1 MAQVR
6 YLVDDVPASI
16 EFYTAKLGFSLR
28 QQFGPAMAIV
38 EHGDLSLWLAGPMS
52 SAAKP
57 LPDGTTPK
65 PGGWA
70 RFVMTVSDLDDLV
83 STLNAAGV
91 SFRSDLVQGP
101 GGRQILCADPSGNI
115 IELFESSNP

>member
-1 MAQVR
+1 MTQVR

-16 EFYTAKLGFSLR
+16 EFYTSKLGFSLK

-38 EHGDLSLWLAGPMS
+38 ERDDLTLWLAGPMS

-57 LPDGTTPK
+57 MPDGTQPK

-70 RFVMTVSDLDDLV
+70 RFVMTVSNLEELV
-83 STLNAAGV
+83 STLDAAGV

-101 GGRQILCADPSGNI
+101 GGQQILCADPSGNV
-115 IELFESSNP
+115 IELFESA